1 MITEP
6 SPFSPIPR
14 LLQLHMLQLIPYVGL
29 SAISSIS
36 ISPST
41 SMSCLLERLIFL
53 IVSVA
58 ILLASLTTIV
68 AVPRLNPLHF
78 LEVHTHRSSPASS
91 KKGPKPTSNIW
102 DTSMTS
108 FSERFRP
115 RYNSQHEEYLHNSNY
130 VMMM

>member
-1 MITEP
+1 MC
-6 SPFSPIPR
+6 PR
-14 LLQLHMLQLIPYVGL
+14 YCLLVWVLSWRKLDYFCGLIPYVGL

-78 LEVHTHRSSPASS
+78 LEVHCNICNWRSLGIGLNGLGSVIIACNLFRTVLT
-91 KKGPKPTSNIW
+91 KMEAMLTPTALLCDSILLW
-102 DTSMTS
+102 
-108 FSERFRP
+108 
-115 RYNSQHEEYLHNSNY
+115 Y
-130 VMMM
+130 